1 MVALCCLAMLGCA
14 QTRIPLE
21 SEDESISHIKNHREA
36 LAPDLQFLGKVRGAE
51 KAAWSSRLRGATL
64 QSESLV
70 YGSVSD
76 NQVVERGIIV
86 RTYKILGES
95 DELLHDLFT
104 DNTHVI
110 DSGSMEV
117 AGKDFSYDLL
127 AKQDVLARNERNLM
141 GSRGLIIKDCY
152 LVKEFRSNMRG
163 FFDKSKSHIL
173 YFEATHLDQTGS
185 ECVHLFKDVPT
196 EQYSAALLTFTQ
208 EADRYL
214 TMLLGGKP
222 AVESAADKQ
231 TTMDSDQG
239 EPGSRRTEIERKLTT
254 LKNLL
259 DKGLITEGDYEKK
272 KAELLE
278 EF

>member
-1 MVALCCLAMLGCA
+1 MFGCA
-14 QTRIPLE
+14 QTRLLLE

-36 LAPDLQFLGKVRGAE
+36 LAPEFQFLGKVRGPE

-70 YGSVSD
+70 YGGVSD
-76 NQVVERGIIV
+76 DQIVERGIIV

-127 AKQDVLARNERNLM
+127 AKQDVLARNERNVM
-141 GSRGLIIKDCY
+141 GSKGLIMKDCY
-152 LVKEFRSNMRG
+152 LVKEYRSNVRG
-163 FFDKSKSHIL
+163 FLDKSKTQIL
-173 YFEATHLDQTGS
+173 YFDATHLDQTGS
-185 ECVHLFKDVPT
+185 ECVQLFKDVPI
-196 EQYSAALLTFTQ
+196 EQDSPTLLGFTR
-208 EADRYL
+208 EADRYF

-222 AVESAADKQ
+222 AEKSTADKQ
-231 TTMDSDQG
+231 TTMDSDQE
-239 EPGSRRTEIERKLTT
+239 EPGSGTTEIERKLTT